1 MTGCILKLKSKTMKL
16 RNNWKVKNKQWDKFQ
31 LRFRLGKIDF
41 LTIEVDISRE
51 FYMFTLLNFSI
62 KNR

>member
-1 MTGCILKLKSKTMKL
+1 MKF
-16 RNNWKVKNKQWDKFQ
+16 RNNWKSVNKQWDKFSIR
-31 LRFRLGKIDF
+31 LRVSSLDI

-51 FYMFTLLNFSI
+51 FYMFTLFNLTI

>member
-1 MTGCILKLKSKTMKL
+1 MKF
-16 RNNWKVKNKQWDKFQ
+16 RNNWNVPTKQWDKFAIR
-31 LRFRLGKIDF
+31 LRISKLDV

-51 FYMFTLLNFSI
+51 FYMFTLFNFTI